1 MTFLI
6 TSETELTTQENN
18 YLDIVCRYSNLMKS
32 NAINLSCTTNSS
44 FSPGFFEVSI
54 EHRSNISLDLEYA
67 DFTGFRNAINSVRRA
82 LLKDITFNG
91 KLNKSP
97 NFEHRGLIEGFY
109 GDPWTIEERLEMLKF
124 LAVHDFNLF
133 VIAPKDDPWQ
143 RFEWR
148 RPFEDKQIKH
158 FAELQSVAAEF
169 GINLSVC
176 VSPGL
181 SIEYTNKEDL
191 QAIINKL
198 GQLNQIGIST
208 FGLLLDDIPPKLRFQ
223 TDIDEFKTIAK
234 AHSFLGNQV
243 FEKIQEMNNQA
254 ALIFCPL
261 EYHGRGNEDY
271 IVALSSELN
280 KDINLFW
287 TGRQICSEYLD
298 VFDAQ
303 VFEQNCNR
311 KPFYWDNYP
320 VNDVAMLHQL
330 HVGPIE
336 KRQPEL
342 HIYSAGY
349 CCNPMDRI
357 EASKFALA
365 SIGEFLVDPQN
376 YHSDSVWRSYI
387 ADTCENKRE
396 QEALTIFLQA
406 CFESCL
412 SVDPAPVFNE
422 WLSEFSYA
430 WHSRLL
436 TQAIDLMQMQSEI
449 ILSAHSVINSSE
461 FSNQKLRL
469 EIMKWLTKF
478 ANTGIALKEIRKILM
493 NVEINDSKM
502 LVKNHVL
509 SNQIIEQKEFLAGDP
524 TRIFGDGLD
533 MMLGELAAELA
544 EARN

>member
-6 TSETELTTQENN
+6 SSETELTNQEKN
-18 YLDIVCRYSNLMKS
+18 YLDTICNYSNLM
-32 NAINLSCTTNSS
+32 NTCVINLSCSTNSS
-44 FSPGFFEVSI
+44 FASGFFDVSI
-54 EHRSNISLDLEYA
+54 QNLSDISLNIEYL
-67 DFTGFRNAINSVRRA
+67 DFSGFRNGINAIRRA
-82 LLKDITFNG
+82 LLKDLSFHG
-91 KLNKSP
+91 SLNNAP
-97 NFEHRGLIEGFY
+97 NFEQRGLIEGFY
-109 GDPWTIEERLEMLKF
+109 GDPWTIDERLEMLKF

-133 VIAPKDDPWQ
+133 IIAPKDDPWQ

-148 RPFEDKQIKH
+148 KPFEEKQIEQ

-181 SIEYTNKEDL
+181 SIEYSNKNDL
-191 QAIINKL
+191 QAIVDKL
-198 GQLNQIGIST
+198 GQLHKIGITT

-223 TDIDEFKTIAK
+223 TDINEFGKIAN
-234 AHSFLGNQV
+234 AHSYLGNLI
-243 FEKIQEMNNQA
+243 FEKIRAMNNQA
-254 ALIFCPL
+254 SLIFCPL

-271 IVALSSELN
+271 IVELSSKLN
-280 KDINLFW
+280 KDIDLFW

-298 VFDAQ
+298 VFDAK
-303 VFEQNCNR
+303 VFERNCNR
-311 KPFYWDNYP
+311 KPFFWDNYP

-342 HIYSAGY
+342 HFYSAGY

-365 SIGEFLVDPQN
+365 TIGEFLVDPQI
-376 YHSDSVWRSYI
+376 YHSDASWNSYI
-387 ADTCENKRE
+387 ADTFSDKKE
-396 QEALTIFLQA
+396 QDALTVFLQA

-412 SVDPAPVFNE
+412 SVDPAPAFNE

-430 WHSRLL
+430 WHTRLI
-436 TQAIDLMQMQSEI
+436 TQAIDLMKKQSET
-449 ILSAHSVINSSE
+449 ILNAHSVINSSE
-461 FSNQKLRL
+461 FSNQKLRT

-478 ANTGIALKEIRKILM
+478 ADTGITLSEVGKILM
-493 NVEINDSKM
+493 KVEIDDSGK

-509 SNQIIEQKEFLAGDP
+509 SNQITKQKEFLAGDP
-524 TRIFGDGLD
+524 TRIFGDGMD

>member
-6 TSETELTTQENN
+6 ASDTDLTVQEKN
-18 YLDIVCRYSNLMKS
+18 YLDNVCTYSNLM
-32 NAINLSCTTNSS
+32 NECVINLSCSTNSS
-44 FSPGFFEVSI
+44 LAPSFFEVSI
-54 EHRSNISLDLEYA
+54 QNLSNISLHIEYP
-67 DFTGFRNAINSVRRA
+67 DFSGFRNAINSVRRA
-82 LLKDITFNG
+82 LLKDFSFQG
-91 KLNKSP
+91 SLKKSP
-97 NFEHRGLIEGFY
+97 NFEQRGLIEGFY
-109 GDPWTIEERLEMLKF
+109 GDPWTMNERLEMLKF

-133 VIAPKDDPWQ
+133 IIAPKDDEWQ

-148 RPFEDKQIKH
+148 KPFSERQIEQ
-158 FAELQSVAAEF
+158 FAELQSVATEF
-169 GINLSVC
+169 GIKLSVS

-181 SIEYTNKEDL
+181 SIEYSNKNDL
-191 QAIINKL
+191 QAIVDKL
-198 GQLNQIGIST
+198 GQLHEIGITT

-223 TDIDEFKTIAK
+223 TDIDEFGTIAN
-234 AHSFLGNQV
+234 AHSYLGNLT
-243 FEKIQEMNNQA
+243 FEKIRDMDNQA
-254 ALIFCPL
+254 SLVFCPL

-271 IVALSSELN
+271 LVELSSNLN
-280 KDINLFW
+280 RDINLFW

-303 VFEQNCNR
+303 VFEHNCNR
-311 KPFYWDNYP
+311 KPFFWDNYP

-342 HIYSAGY
+342 HLYSAGY

-365 SIGEFLVDPQN
+365 TIGEFLVDPEV
-376 YHSDSVWRSYI
+376 YHSNTSWNSYI
-387 ADTCENKRE
+387 VDTFSHEKE
-396 QEALTIFLQA
+396 QEALKVFLQA

-412 SVDPAPVFNE
+412 SVDPAPAFNE

-430 WHSRLL
+430 WHTRVI
-436 TQAIDLMQMQSEI
+436 TQAIDLMQKQSET
-449 ILSAHSVINSSE
+449 ILSAHSIINSSE

-469 EIMKWLTKF
+469 EVMKWLTKF
-478 ANTGIALKEIRKILM
+478 ANVGNVLSEVGRILL
-493 NVEINDSKM
+493 NVEIDGSKK
-502 LVKNHVL
+502 LVKNHAL
-509 SNQIIEQKEFLAGDP
+509 SNQITKHKEFLADDP